1 MSEVAMQEDFL
12 TTVNTIKAKIKEIE
26 DYILENKTNVRNL
39 KLYVMDN
46 KEEIEEI
53 ESLLMNLLK
62 TSDFAELT
70 TLKDRLINAKKELII
85 LIQNEAKTD
94 KNSEEKAKELDTRS
108 VQSLMKSSYHIITPG
123 NIDSYDI
130 SKEELNEI
138 INNEYLGKYNAND
151 ITVIEGIILPK
162 KVKELI
168 EF

>member
-70 TLKDRLINAKKELII
+70 TLKDTSVVTLLHLLKPP
-85 LIQNEAKTD
+85 
-94 KNSEEKAKELDTRS
+94 NSP
-108 VQSLMKSSYHIITPG
+108 IIT
-123 NIDSYDI
+123 
-130 SKEELNEI
+130 L
-138 INNEYLGKYNAND
+138 L
-151 ITVIEGIILPK
+151 
-162 KVKELI
+162 
-168 EF
+168 